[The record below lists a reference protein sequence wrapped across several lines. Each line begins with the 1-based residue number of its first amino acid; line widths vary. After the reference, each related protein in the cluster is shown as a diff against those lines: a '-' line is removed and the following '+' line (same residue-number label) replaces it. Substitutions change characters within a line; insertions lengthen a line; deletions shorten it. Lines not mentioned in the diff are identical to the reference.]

1 EATCGGGSEP
11 TTVDRILERLAWLLE
26 QGRRPCLTRRKF
38 DAGEKSGML
47 HPFDQDRPS
56 PIVDDGDD
64 AGPMIALRL
73 RFGSGDHFARGGQGD
88 DFLVGEL
95 RRGTAGDNG

>member
-1 EATCGGGSEP
+1 M
-11 TTVDRILERLAWLLE
+11 I
-26 QGRRPCLTRRKF
+26 
-38 DAGEKSGML
+38 

-73 RFGSGDHFARGGQGD
+73 RFGSGHHFACGGQGD

-95 RRGTAGDNG
+95 RRGTAGCNGGDAARRRGEQALSKGPGR

>member
-1 EATCGGGSEP
+1 M
-11 TTVDRILERLAWLLE
+11 I
-26 QGRRPCLTRRKF
+26 
-38 DAGEKSGML
+38 

-73 RFGSGDHFARGGQGD
+73 RFGSGHHFACGGQGD

-95 RRGTAGDNG
+95 CRGTAGCNGGEPEGHTEHHTFAHLRPP